1 MSEHKI
7 QVVVASLLDGLMDAI
22 LQAEATT

>member
-1 MSEHKI
+1 MSEHEI
-7 QVVVASLLDGLMDAI
+7 QVAVASLLDGLMDAI